1 MHCPRCG
8 QQQITDQ
15 TQFCSRCGFRLGL
28 VVELLAHEGTLPQLA
43 DLNKKGIFTRRN
55 GVAFSLLWCLFFLFI
70 MTPLGGIAG
79 IDELA
84 AVSAVVGIF
93 GGLII
98 LVSSMLFLKK
108 STSFPGLNAVN
119 VNQVESRNLYGTPGQ
134 NALPPQQTHPVSNYI
149 PPEASWKAPDTGD
162 LVRPSSVTE
171 GTTKLL
177 KKED

>member
-8 QQQITDQ
+8 QQQIADQ

-28 VVELLAHEGTLPQLA
+28 VAELLAHEGTLPQLA
-43 DLNKKGIFTRRN
+43 DLNRKGIFTRRN
-55 GVAFSLLWCLFFLFI
+55 GVAVSLLWFLFFLFI

-84 AVSAVVGIF
+84 AVSAVIGIF

-108 STSFPGLNAVN
+108 PSTLPLLTASNTNQTAV
-119 VNQVESRNLYGTPGQ
+119 QNLYGSAGQ
-134 NALPPQQTHPVSNYI
+134 NALPPQQTEPVSSYM
-149 PPEASWKAPDTGD
+149 PPEGSWKAPDTGG

-177 KKED
+177 KKDE